1 MKKIISK
8 FTLITLLVFS
18 GNSIM
23 AQDSIP
29 KQEHNYKMHSPK
41 GKMHSPK
48 GKMHSPKGKMHSP
61 KDKMHSPKGKMH
73 SPKGKMRSP
82 KGRTPSIPKE
92 LMESLSNMQK
102 ELLSKGGDLLRE
114 QRKVLRDMLSNIQ
127 KETLKDSSLSFNER
141 KREIMSKM
149 RRKQRKLV
157 SDFENRHKIYHLK
170 EELRK
175 TLTKDQ
181 IDIISKHQKRSKRKS
196 KRYD

>member
-18 GNSIM
+18 GNSLM

-29 KQEHNYKMHSPK
+29 KHKHNDAMHSPK
-41 GKMHSPK
+41 GKIHSPK
-48 GKMHSPKGKMHSP
+48 TLPM
-61 KDKMHSPKGKMH
+61 
-73 SPKGKMRSP
+73 
-82 KGRTPSIPKE
+82 PKE
-92 LMESLSNMQK
+92 LMENLSDRQK
-102 ELLSKGGDLLRE
+102 ELVAKGENILRE
-114 QRKVLRDMLSNIQ
+114 QRQVLIDMLSNIQ
-127 KETLKDSSLSFNER
+127 KEILKDSSLSFNER

-157 SDFENRHKIYHLK
+157 SDFENKRKRLK

>member
-18 GNSIM
+18 GNSLM

-29 KQEHNYKMHSPK
+29 KHKHNDTMHSPK
-41 GKMHSPK
+41 D
-48 GKMHSPKGKMHSP
+48 KMHSP

-73 SPKGKMRSP
+73 SPKG
-82 KGRTPSIPKE
+82 RTLPMPKE
-92 LMESLSNMQK
+92 LMESLSDRQK
-102 ELLSKGGDLLRE
+102 ELVAKGENILRE
-114 QRKVLRDMLSNIQ
+114 QRQVLRDMLSNIQ
-127 KETLKDSSLSFNER
+127 KEILKDSSLSFNER

-181 IDIISKHQKRSKRKS
+181 IDIISKHKKRSKRKS

>member
-18 GNSIM
+18 GNSLM

-29 KQEHNYKMHSPK
+29 KHKHNDTMHSPK

-48 GKMHSPKGKMHSP
+48 GKMHSPKG
-61 KDKMHSPKGKMH
+61 
-73 SPKGKMRSP
+73 
-82 KGRTPSIPKE
+82 RTLPMLKE
-92 LMESLSNMQK
+92 LMESLSDRQK
-102 ELLSKGGDLLRE
+102 ELVAKGENILRE
-114 QRKVLRDMLSNIQ
+114 QRQVLIDMLSNIQ
-127 KETLKDSSLSFNER
+127 KEILKDSSLSFNER

-181 IDIISKHQKRSKRKS
+181 IDIISKHKKRSKRKS